1 MNQNHMPLYEA
12 LIEFKE
18 RGSYPFMFQ
27 VIRMV

>member
-1 MNQNHMPLYEA
+1 MNQNRMPLYEA

-18 RGSYPFMFQ
+18 RGPLSFMFQ